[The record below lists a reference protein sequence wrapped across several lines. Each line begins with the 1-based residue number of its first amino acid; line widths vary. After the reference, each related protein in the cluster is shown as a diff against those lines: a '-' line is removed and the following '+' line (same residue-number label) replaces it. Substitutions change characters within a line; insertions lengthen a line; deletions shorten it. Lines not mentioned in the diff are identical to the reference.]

1 MDQDVV
7 YIHNVIL
14 LSHKKNELMA
24 FAVTEMDPETII
36 LSEVSKTK
44 SNHINIVYMWNLK
57 KKKDTDELSKRD
69 LYTFEN
75 KFMITKREVG
85 GR

>member
-1 MDQDVV
+1 
-7 YIHNVIL
+7 
-14 LSHKKNELMA
+14 MA

-57 KKKDTDELSKRD
+57 KKKGYR
-69 LYTFEN
+69 
-75 KFMITKREVG
+75 
-85 GR
+85 

>member
-1 MDQDVV
+1 MV

-57 KKKDTDELSKRD
+57 KKKRIQMNFQKETCTLLKTN
-69 LYTFEN
+69 L
-75 KFMITKREVG
+75 
-85 GR
+85 